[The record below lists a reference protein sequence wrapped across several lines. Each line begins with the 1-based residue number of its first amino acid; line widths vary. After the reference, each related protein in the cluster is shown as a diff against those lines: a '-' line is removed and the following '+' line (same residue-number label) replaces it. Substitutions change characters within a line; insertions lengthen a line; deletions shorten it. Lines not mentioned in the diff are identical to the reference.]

1 MTFLAYWGIHL
12 FRAYSLPWPRF
23 DLERQRVEESTDPTA
38 TAGVAWRIRPVK
50 VNGCVKV
57 ARKWQNM
64 APRFLADSP
73 TLYIYI
79 HTYVDIILHSII
91 YVYMQQLHIT
101 IIIYKGTWWKYKRK
115 HLFKSMHC
123 VENESKVNEVNEQ
136 LPYESLYFT
145 MVLCPTESAVFF
157 SRKAM
162 AGGHWTHLPQ
172 ARSWGQRGRTL
183 RVQWDSPR
191 FQAASTPKVA
201 ISCSSIR
208 CNTGLVKWAIFTV
221 YIYGYSAWL
230 NILGIFCLTY
240 NLMMAISCYV
250 RDPDDRHEME
260 QHDQIRTF
268 RIIQKEQNHSMLN
281 GIQTFVKGIL
291 MGFAKPAMLP
301 GTRS

>member
-1 MTFLAYWGIHL
+1 MSSALGPLVWRLASIRFGPQVFDLKPNFLLNSLWMTFLAYWGIHL

-136 LPYESLYFT
+136 LPYESLYNGALSYRVCSFFFT
-145 MVLCPTESAVFF
+145 
-157 SRKAM
+157 
-162 AGGHWTHLPQ
+162 
-172 ARSWGQRGRTL
+172 
-183 RVQWDSPR
+183 
-191 FQAASTPKVA
+191 
-201 ISCSSIR
+201 
-208 CNTGLVKWAIFTV
+208 
-221 YIYGYSAWL
+221 
-230 NILGIFCLTY
+230 
-240 NLMMAISCYV
+240 
-250 RDPDDRHEME
+250 
-260 QHDQIRTF
+260 
-268 RIIQKEQNHSMLN
+268 
-281 GIQTFVKGIL
+281 
-291 MGFAKPAMLP
+291 
-301 GTRS
+301 